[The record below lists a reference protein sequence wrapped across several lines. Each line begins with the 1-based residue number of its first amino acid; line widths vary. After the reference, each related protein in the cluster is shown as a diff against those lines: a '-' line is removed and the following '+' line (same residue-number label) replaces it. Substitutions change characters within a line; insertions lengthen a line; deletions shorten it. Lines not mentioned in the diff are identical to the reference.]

1 MRIREIMN
9 EPVETIAPSMP
20 LDQAA
25 GLMRALRVHHL
36 VVKDGSKIAG
46 ILSTTDLPRPG
57 AAHDGGVVR
66 DVMSVNVATIDDG
79 ETVRRAANVMRGRN
93 IGCIVATRNGRMAG
107 IVTVSDLLDL
117 LGKGGD
123 RRAANPRAALHY
135 RVPHQK
141 QHRGR
146 SW

>member
-1 MRIREIMN
+1 MRISEVMS
-9 EPVETIAPSMP
+9 EPVETVPPSMP

-25 GLMRALRVHHL
+25 GLMRTLRVHHL
-36 VVKDGSKIAG
+36 VVKEGSKLAG
-46 ILSTTDLPRPG
+46 LLSSTDLPRPG
-57 AAHDGGVVR
+57 TLHDGGVVR
-66 DVMSVNVATIDDG
+66 DVMSLNVVTIDEG
-79 ETVRRAANVMRGRN
+79 ETVRRAANLMRGRS
-93 IGCIVATRNGRMAG
+93 IGCLVATRNGKLAG

-117 LGKGGD
+117 LGKGGE
-123 RRAANPRAALHY
+123 RRVASPRASLHY

>member
-1 MRIREIMN
+1 MRVREIMTQ
-9 EPVETIAPSMP
+9 PVETVPPSTP

-36 VVKDGSKIAG
+36 VVKDGSKITG
-46 ILSTTDLPRPG
+46 ILSTADLPSPG
-57 AAHDGGVVR
+57 TKHDGGGVR
-66 DVMSVNVATIDDG
+66 DVMSLNVASIDEG
-79 ETVRRAANVMRGRN
+79 ETVRRAANLMRGRS
-93 IGCIVATRNGRMAG
+93 IGCLIATRAGKMVG

-117 LGKGGD
+117 LGKGGE
-123 RRAANPRAALHY
+123 RRVANPRASLHY
-135 RVPHQK
+135 RVPHEK

>member
-1 MRIREIMN
+1 MRIREVMS
-9 EPVETIAPSMP
+9 EPVETVAPSMP

-25 GLMRALRVHHL
+25 GLMRTLRVHHL
-36 VVKDGSKIAG
+36 VVKEGAKLTG
-46 ILSTTDLPRPG
+46 LLSSTDLPQPG
-57 AAHDGGVVR
+57 TLHDGVVVR
-66 DVMSVNVATIDDG
+66 DVMSRNVATIDEG
-79 ETVRRAANVMRGRN
+79 ETVRRAANLMRGRSL
-93 IGCIVATRNGRMAG
+93 GCLVATRNGKLAG

-117 LGKGGD
+117 LGKGGE
-123 RRAANPRAALHY
+123 RRVANPRASLHY

>member
-1 MRIREIMN
+1 MRIREIMT
-9 EPVETIAPSMP
+9 EPVETVAPSMP

-25 GLMRALRVHHL
+25 GLMRTLRVHHL
-36 VVKDGSKIAG
+36 VVKEGSKIAG
-46 ILSTTDLPRPG
+46 ILSARDVPHPG
-57 AAHDGGVVR
+57 DPHDGGVVR
-66 DVMSVNVATIDDG
+66 DAMSLHVATIDEA
-79 ETVRRAANVMRGRN
+79 ETVRRAANLMRGRT
-93 IGCIVATRNGRMAG
+93 IGCLVATRAGKMVG

-117 LGKGGD
+117 LGKGGE
-123 RRAANPRAALHY
+123 RRVANPRASLHY

>member
-1 MRIREIMN
+1 MRIREIMT
-9 EPVETIAPSMP
+9 EPVETVPPSMP

-36 VVKDGSKIAG
+36 VVKDASKIAG
-46 ILSTTDLPRPG
+46 ILSTTDLPQPG

-66 DVMSVNVATIDDG
+66 DVMSHNVATINDG
-79 ETVRRAANVMRGRN
+79 ETVRRAANLMRGRN

>member
-1 MRIREIMN
+1 MRIREIMT
-9 EPVETIAPSMP
+9 EQVETVPPSMP

-25 GLMRALRVHHL
+25 GLMRGLRIHHL

-46 ILSTTDLPRPG
+46 LLSASDLPRPS
-57 AAHDGGVVR
+57 AARNGGVVR
-66 DVMSVNVATIDDG
+66 DVMSLNVATIDDG
-79 ETVRRAANVMRGRN
+79 ETVRRAANVMRGHST
-93 IGCIVATRNGRMAG
+93 GCLIATRAGKMVG

-117 LGKGGD
+117 LGKGGE
-123 RRAANPRAALHY
+123 RRVANPRASLHH
-135 RVPHQK
+135 RVPHEK

>member
-1 MRIREIMN
+1 MRIREIMT
-9 EPVETIAPSMP
+9 EPVETVARSMP

-25 GLMRALRVHHL
+25 GLMRTLRVHHL
-36 VVKDGSKIAG
+36 IVKDGSKIAG
-46 ILSTTDLPRPG
+46 VLSASDLPRPR

-66 DVMSVNVATIDDG
+66 DVMSTNVATIDEG
-79 ETVRRAANVMRGRN
+79 ETVRRAANLMRGRS
-93 IGCIVATRNGRMAG
+93 ISCLVATRNGRMAG

-117 LGKGGD
+117 LGKGGE
-123 RRAANPRAALHY
+123 RRIANPRASLHY

>member
-1 MRIREIMN
+1 MRIREVMT
-9 EPVETIAPSMP
+9 EPVETVPPSKP

-36 VVKDGSKIAG
+36 VVKDGAKVVG
-46 ILSTTDLPRPG
+46 ILSTADLPKPG

-66 DVMSVNVATIDDG
+66 DVMSLNVATIDEE
-79 ETVRRAANVMRGRN
+79 ETVRRAANLMRGRS
-93 IGCIVATRNGRMAG
+93 IGCLVATRNGRMAG

-117 LGKGGD
+117 LGKGGE
-123 RRAANPRAALHY
+123 RRVPNARASLHY

>member
-1 MRIREIMN
+1 MRIREIMT
-9 EPVETIAPSMP
+9 EPVETVPASMP

-25 GLMRALRVHHL
+25 GLMRTLRVHHL

-46 ILSTTDLPRPG
+46 ILSTGDLPSPG
-57 AAHDGGVVR
+57 TGHDGGVVR
-66 DVMSVNVATIDDG
+66 DVMALNVASIDEG
-79 ETVRRAANVMRGRN
+79 ETVRQAANLMRGRN
-93 IGCIVATRNGRMAG
+93 VGSLLATRAGKMVG

-117 LGKGGD
+117 LGKGGE
-123 RRAANPRAALHY
+123 RRVADPRASLHH
-135 RVPHQK
+135 RVPHEK

>member
-1 MRIREIMN
+1 MRICEIMT
-9 EPVETIAPSMP
+9 EPIETVAPSMP

-36 VVKDGSKIAG
+36 VVKDGSKIRG
-46 ILSTTDLPRPG
+46 VLSPRDLPRPG

-66 DVMSVNVATIDDG
+66 DVMSLNIATIDEG
-79 ETVRRAANVMRGRN
+79 ETVRKAANLMRGRS
-93 IGCIVATRNGRMAG
+93 ISCLVATRNGRMAG

-117 LGKGGD
+117 LGKGGE
-123 RRAANPRAALHY
+123 RRVANVRASLHY

>member
-1 MRIREIMN
+1 MRIREIMS
-9 EPVETIAPSMP
+9 EPVETVAPSMP

-36 VVKDGSKIAG
+36 IVKDGSTTTG
-46 ILSTTDLPRPG
+46 VLSASDLPKPG

-66 DVMSVNVATIDDG
+66 DVMSVNVATIDEG
-79 ETVRRAANVMRGRN
+79 ETIRRAANLMRGRS
-93 IGCIVATRNGRMAG
+93 IGCLLATRKGRTAG

-117 LGKGGD
+117 LGKGGE
-123 RRAANPRAALHY
+123 RRVANPRASLHY

>member
-1 MRIREIMN
+1 MRISEVMS
-9 EPVETIAPSMP
+9 EPVETVPPSMP

-25 GLMRALRVHHL
+25 GLMRTLRVHHL
-36 VVKDGSKIAG
+36 VVKEGSKLTG
-46 ILSTTDLPRPG
+46 LLSSSDLPRPG
-57 AAHDGGVVR
+57 TVHDGGVVR
-66 DVMSVNVATIDDG
+66 DVMSVHVATIDEK
-79 ETVRRAANVMRGRN
+79 ETVRRAANLMRGRS
-93 IGCIVATRNGRMAG
+93 IGCLVATRNGKLAG

-117 LGKGGD
+117 LGKGGE
-123 RRAANPRAALHY
+123 RRVANPRASLHY

>member
-1 MRIREIMN
+1 MRIREIMT
-9 EPVETIAPSMP
+9 EPVETVAPSLP

-25 GLMRALRVHHL
+25 GLMRAMHVHHL
-36 VVKDGSKIAG
+36 VVKERSKTIG
-46 ILSTTDLPRPG
+46 VLSASDLPKSN
-57 AAHDGGVVR
+57 AAHDGGTVR
-66 DVMSVNVATIDDG
+66 DAMSPNVATVDEG
-79 ETVRRAANVMRGRN
+79 ETVRRAANLMRGRS
-93 IGCIVATRNGRMAG
+93 IGCLVATRNGRMAG

-117 LGKGGD
+117 LGKGGE
-123 RRAANPRAALHY
+123 RRVANPRASLHY

>member
-1 MRIREIMN
+1 MRIREIMT
-9 EPVETIAPSMP
+9 EPVETIAPSIP

-36 VVKDGSKIAG
+36 IVKDGSKICG
-46 ILSTTDLPRPG
+46 VLSTRDLPRAG
-57 AAHDGGVVR
+57 AAHDGSVVR
-66 DVMSVNVATIDDG
+66 DVMSLNIATIDEG
-79 ETVRRAANVMRGRN
+79 ETVRKAANLMRGRS
-93 IGCIVATRNGRMAG
+93 ISCLVATRNGRMAG

-117 LGKGGD
+117 LGKGGE
-123 RRAANPRAALHY
+123 RRVANARASLHY